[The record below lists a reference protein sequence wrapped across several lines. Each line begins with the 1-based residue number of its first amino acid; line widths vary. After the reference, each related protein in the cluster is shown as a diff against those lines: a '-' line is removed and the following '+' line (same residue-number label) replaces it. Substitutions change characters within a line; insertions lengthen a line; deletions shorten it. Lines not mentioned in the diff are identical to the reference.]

1 MVGDLPPHNKNI
13 GQHWVGQGHSV
24 GVGAAQAVG
33 PADGV
38 GGRQRVRQ
46 EDDGQGD
53 GHGMVEAGGGNEF
66 LSTVMGRYN
75 QSMEVIKG
83 EVMTVDLLE
92 VGL

>member
-1 MVGDLPPHNKNI
+1 
-13 GQHWVGQGHSV
+13 
-24 GVGAAQAVG
+24 
-33 PADGV
+33 
-38 GGRQRVRQ
+38 
-46 EDDGQGD
+46 
-53 GHGMVEAGGGNEF
+53 MVEAGGGNEF